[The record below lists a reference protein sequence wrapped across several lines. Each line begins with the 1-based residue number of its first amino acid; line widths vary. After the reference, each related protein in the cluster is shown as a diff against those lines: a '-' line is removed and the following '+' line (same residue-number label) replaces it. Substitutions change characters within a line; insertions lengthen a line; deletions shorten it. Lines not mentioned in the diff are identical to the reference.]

1 MEDKD
6 KKNEIAKAMT
16 AGIADYSFV
25 TEDEIRLAK
34 YKKIPLA
41 KVSTLGIAFKPL
53 ASALQSITQTGGQS
67 AREILCKVRIPDGVS
82 GNLAKFKDGSGYLG
96 TVVNETGIAGQ
107 ARINPLICDP
117 TMIFMAVALMGIDK
131 KLDSIQETQQEI
143 FGFLEQKEKSRLRG
157 NLNVLTDV
165 YSNYK
170 YNWNNE
176 KYKTNKHI
184 QVQEIKRDAEQSI
197 IFYREQIVKKI
208 KKQSPLHSD
217 LDVKSKLEKT
227 QSEFKEYQL
236 ALYLYSFSS
245 FLEVMLLE
253 NFESAY
259 LDNIA
264 QKIENYSYQ
273 YRELYT
279 ESYEQIERYAKSSI
293 QSHLLSGIASI
304 SKVVGDAVAK
314 IPVVSNSQLDE
325 NLIEASGR
333 LGKFSSKKAEK
344 NMDKIVSNQSCYV
357 RPFIE
362 NINAIN
368 RLYNQPM
375 EFLFDKENLYIGN
388 AHF

>member
-165 YSNYK
+165 YSNY
-170 YNWNNE
+170 NW
-176 KYKTNKHI
+176 
-184 QVQEIKRDAEQSI
+184 S
-197 IFYREQIVKKI
+197 
-208 KKQSPLHSD
+208 
-217 LDVKSKLEKT
+217 VKSFITL
-227 QSEFKEYQL
+227 
-236 ALYLYSFSS
+236 
-245 FLEVMLLE
+245 
-253 NFESAY
+253 
-259 LDNIA
+259 
-264 QKIENYSYQ
+264 
-273 YRELYT
+273 R
-279 ESYEQIERYAKSSI
+279 
-293 QSHLLSGIASI
+293 
-304 SKVVGDAVAK
+304 
-314 IPVVSNSQLDE
+314 
-325 NLIEASGR
+325 NL
-333 LGKFSSKKAEK
+333 
-344 NMDKIVSNQSCYV
+344 
-357 RPFIE
+357 
-362 NINAIN
+362 
-368 RLYNQPM
+368 
-375 EFLFDKENLYIGN
+375 
-388 AHF
+388 